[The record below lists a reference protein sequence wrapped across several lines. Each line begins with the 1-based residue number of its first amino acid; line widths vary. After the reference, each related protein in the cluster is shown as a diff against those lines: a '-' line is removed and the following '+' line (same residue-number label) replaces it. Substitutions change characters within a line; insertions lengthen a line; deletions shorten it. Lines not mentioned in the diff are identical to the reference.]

1 MKKYIQQI
9 LALMMIC
16 IIGSTSMLQAQSIYK
31 MTNAKEND
39 MKLSGISAL
48 HNWSLETKTF
58 TSEAQFGFKPGNE
71 HQLASVN
78 SLTFSVAV
86 VNLKSGKKGLDKD
99 AHNALKADPY
109 RNIFYTQLLATI
121 TPAGGNKSHV
131 KTEGNL
137 NIAGVTKKVSI
148 NVDCIVNKDGTIT
161 ATGSY
166 KLKMTDYGVK
176 PPSLLFGT
184 VKTSDDVAL
193 TFTLVYKK

>member
-9 LALMMIC
+9 LILTLIC
-16 IIGSTSMLQAQSIYK
+16 IIGSTTLVQAQSTYK
-31 MTNAKEND
+31 ITNAKEND

-109 RNIFYTQLLATI
+109 RNIFYTQLLATV

-148 NVDCIVNKDGTIT
+148 NVDCVINKDGTVT

-166 KLKMTDYGVK
+166 KLKMTDYGVR
-176 PPSLLFGT
+176 PPSLLFGA
-184 VKTSDDVAL
+184 VKTSEDVSL
-193 TFTLVYKK
+193 VFTLVYKK

>member
-9 LALMMIC
+9 LVLMTIC
-16 IIGSTSMLQAQSIYK
+16 ILASASTLYAQAIYK
-31 MTNAKEND
+31 ITNAKEND

-58 TSEAQFGFKPGNE
+58 TSEAQFGFKPGKE
-71 HQLASVN
+71 HQLASIS

-86 VNLKSGKKGLDKD
+86 ENLKSGKKGLDKD
-99 AHNALKADPY
+99 AHNALKINPY
-109 RNIFYTQLLATI
+109 RNIFYTQVSAVV
-121 TPAGGNKSHV
+121 TPAGGDKSHV

-137 NIAGVTKKVSI
+137 NIAGVTKKVTV
-148 NVDCIVNKDGTIT
+148 NVDCVVNKDGTIT

-166 KLKMTDYGVK
+166 KLKMSDYGVK
-176 PPSLLFGT
+176 PPSLLFGA
-184 VKTSDDVAL
+184 VKTSEDVAL